1 MTADNHPTAEPD
13 LNSAGQV
20 RFISMTNA
28 KDVST
33 PHPSYRSPSR
43 AIILLITAFPSA
55 RQTLKWR
62 SDAVQSVP
70 GIPLSMIRARDIFLT
85 LLIAAAPLGGV
96 AQAAPLSGLFAET
109 QDAIPV
115 LQIDG
120 QRRDKAREQAEDG
133 QRMSLGDI
141 VRRVQSGREGRM
153 LGVRPQGDT
162 YVVRWEYPGGRIVD
176 ITVDARSGRILGER

>member
-1 MTADNHPTAEPD
+1 MPP
-13 LNSAGQV
+13 
-20 RFISMTNA
+20 
-28 KDVST
+28 
-33 PHPSYRSPSR
+33 
-43 AIILLITAFPSA
+43 
-55 RQTLKWR
+55 
-62 SDAVQSVP
+62 
-70 GIPLSMIRARDIFLT
+70 SMIRARDIFLT
-85 LLIAAAPLGGV
+85 FLIATAPLGGV
-96 AQAAPLSGLFAET
+96 AQAAPLPGLLIET
-109 QDAIPV
+109 QDVIPV

>member
-1 MTADNHPTAEPD
+1 MAHDG
-13 LNSAGQV
+13 S
-20 RFISMTNA
+20 S
-28 KDVST
+28 
-33 PHPSYRSPSR
+33 SR
-43 AIILLITAFPSA
+43 ASMVLRLPFPSGL
-55 RQTLKWR
+55 QSLMWR

-70 GIPLSMIRARDIFLT
+70 CMPHFMIRARDILLAF
-85 LLIAAAPLGGV
+85 LIAAAPLGGAV
-96 AQAAPLSGLFAET
+96 QAASLPGILLGV
-109 QDAIPV
+109 QDVIPV

-153 LGVRPQGDT
+153 LGVRPQGDA

>member
-1 MTADNHPTAEPD
+1 
-13 LNSAGQV
+13 
-20 RFISMTNA
+20 
-28 KDVST
+28 
-33 PHPSYRSPSR
+33 
-43 AIILLITAFPSA
+43 
-55 RQTLKWR
+55 
-62 SDAVQSVP
+62 
-70 GIPLSMIRARDIFLT
+70 MIRARDIFLT
-85 LLIAAAPLGGV
+85 ILIATAPLGGV

-109 QDAIPV
+109 QDLIPV

-153 LGVRPQGDT
+153 LGVRPQGDS

>member
-1 MTADNHPTAEPD
+1 MPP
-13 LNSAGQV
+13 
-20 RFISMTNA
+20 F
-28 KDVST
+28 
-33 PHPSYRSPSR
+33 
-43 AIILLITAFPSA
+43 
-55 RQTLKWR
+55 
-62 SDAVQSVP
+62 
-70 GIPLSMIRARDIFLT
+70 MIRARDILLT
-85 LLIAAAPLGGV
+85 FLIAAAPLGGV
-96 AQAAPLSGLFAET
+96 AQAAPLPGLFIET

-115 LQIDG
+115 FQIDG

>member
-1 MTADNHPTAEPD
+1 MP
-13 LNSAGQV
+13 
-20 RFISMTNA
+20 RF
-28 KDVST
+28 
-33 PHPSYRSPSR
+33 
-43 AIILLITAFPSA
+43 
-55 RQTLKWR
+55 
-62 SDAVQSVP
+62 
-70 GIPLSMIRARDIFLT
+70 MIRARDILLAF
-85 LLIAAAPLGGV
+85 LIAAAPLGG
-96 AQAAPLSGLFAET
+96 AAHAASLPGIFLGV

-115 LQIDG
+115 LQING
-120 QRRDKAREQAEDG
+120 QRRDKAREEAEDG